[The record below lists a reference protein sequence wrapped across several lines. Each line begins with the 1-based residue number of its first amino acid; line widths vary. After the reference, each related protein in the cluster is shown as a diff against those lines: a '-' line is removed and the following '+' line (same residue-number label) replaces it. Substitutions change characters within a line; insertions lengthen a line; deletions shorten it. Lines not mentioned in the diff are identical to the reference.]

1 MSEGIKKKKKEYQE
15 KKIHD
20 VKYFYAFYTP
30 FQ

>member
-1 MSEGIKKKKKEYQE
+1 MSEGIKKKKEYQE